1 MKTQLRIL
9 CILVL
14 STMVFCGCEEDSEG
28 LLKDLAEGKMV
39 VILNN
44 GDGVVMDCTFGQYGE
59 GEGLTGEVF
68 ITGMLLSGQEHKHF
82 SIMYGSYTNT
92 IPFAAKT
99 YKSNG
104 AEGSSVHVNCWAGT
118 VEEDA
123 IMTVKV
129 ISVTE
134 AAIKGEFEGEVK
146 NGEGVKSSVK
156 GAFWAL
162 RQAE

>member
-1 MKTQLRIL
+1 MKTQLRFLSIIL
-9 CILVL
+9 L
-14 STMVFCGCEEDSEG
+14 STMIFCGCEEEPEG

-39 VILNN
+39 VIVNN
-44 GDGVVMDCTFGQYGE
+44 GAEVLMDCSFGQYGQ
-59 GEGLTGEVF
+59 GGGLTGEVF
-68 ITGMLLSGQEHKHF
+68 ITGIQLSAQQQKHF

-104 AEGSSVHVNCWAGT
+104 AEGSGVYVNCWAGT
-118 VEEDA
+118 VDDDA
-123 IMTVKV
+123 IMTVNI

-134 AAIKGEFEGEVK
+134 AVIKGEFEGEVK
-146 NGEGVKSSVK
+146 NGEGVKSTIK